1 MADSKQIID
10 EENEQS
16 SRVRERNRTLDW
28 EAIDSERLNALKQ
41 ARSAKKDLVTKA
53 QNEIRDLMLDF
64 ANVTVVKE
72 NVDELKKIVDQFNE
86 AHSAYH
92 SQLREESDLVESDEY
107 SQLVNNSVKEVTG
120 DIARWVASEEF
131 ASSRFEVPGFK
142 DSVSNV
148 GSKASGR
155 SKLSSA
161 ASKVSRSSSV
171 SAAKAKAAARRAG
184 LQAEADNLESFQAIQ
199 REEFSLQQRKKA
211 LELRTEIAKAEA
223 EELAYAKAEASCVGS
238 PNPSQIVV
246 RRQESGHHE
255 ELSPDT
261 KRAVPG
267 SSEDTDRKVHIKS
280 PNVKAE
286 EANPAKPKE
295 PALTG
300 TFAHRL
306 LEAHFQQNRRM
317 EELIHKQQ
325 ESTLALTLPE
335 PEVPTFNGNPIEYW
349 TFVRA
354 FENLIERK
362 TASENARLY
371 YLVQYT
377 IGEVQE
383 LVKSCLSMDPEEGYR
398 KARILLK
405 QRLWSTI
412 PNCHRLS

>member
-28 EAIDSERLNALKQ
+28 EAIDSERINALKQ
-41 ARSAKKDLVTKA
+41 ARSAKKGLVTKA
-53 QNEIRDLMLDF
+53 QNEIRDLTLDF

-72 NVDELKKIVDQFNE
+72 KVDELKKIVNQFNE
-86 AHSAYH
+86 AHSEYH
-92 SQLREESDLVESDEY
+92 SQLTEESDLVEFDEY
-107 SQLVNNSVKEVTG
+107 SQLVNNSVKELTG

-131 ASSRFEVPGFK
+131 ASSRFEVPGFE

-161 ASKVSRSSSV
+161 TSKVSRSSSV

-184 LQAEADNLESFQAIQ
+184 LQAEGDNLESFQAIQ

-223 EELAYAKAEASCVGS
+223 EEHACAEAEASCIGS
-238 PNPSQIVV
+238 PTPSQIVV

-261 KRAVPG
+261 KSAVPG
-267 SSEDTDRKVHIKS
+267 SSEDTDQKLHIKS

-286 EANPAKPKE
+286 EANAAKPEE

-300 TFAHRL
+300 TFAHQL
-306 LEAHFQQNRRM
+306 LEAQFQQNRRM
-317 EELIHKQQ
+317 EELIHKPTT
-325 ESTLALTLPE
+325 EHVSPYLA
-335 PEVPTFNGNPIEYW
+335 
-349 TFVRA
+349 
-354 FENLIERK
+354 
-362 TASENARLY
+362 
-371 YLVQYT
+371 
-377 IGEVQE
+377 
-383 LVKSCLSMDPEEGYR
+383 
-398 KARILLK
+398 
-405 QRLWSTI
+405 
-412 PNCHRLS
+412 